1 MTDRDLD
8 RYLAVSPEVVPSSGF
23 TANVMEAVRREAA
36 TPPIPFPWKRTIPG
50 LAAAALLLVC
60 FALAALQAPATASAP
75 IPRALSVV
83 LDTGRALGAG
93 WIALAL
99 LISLVTVKFAKRLA
113 TA

>member
-8 RYLAVSPEVVPSSGF
+8 RYLAGSPSIVSSSGF
-23 TANVMEAVRREAA
+23 TANVMEAVRREAT

-60 FALAALQAPATASAP
+60 FAVMALQTPITTAP

-83 LDTGRALGAG
+83 LATARTMGAG

-113 TA
+113 AA